1 MARQRQN
8 PFQPTPERSD
18 PLLSERRRLSPREQ
32 QVFDLI
38 GKGNTTKEI
47 AVILNLSTATIGN
60 HRKSICHKLD
70 IHSTA
75 QLVYRAALDG
85 R

>member
-8 PFQPTPERSD
+8 LQQTPERND
-18 PLLSERRRLSPREQ
+18 PLPSGKRRLSPREQ

-38 GKGNTTKEI
+38 GKGKTTKEI

-60 HRKSICHKLD
+60 HQKSICRKLG

-75 QLVYRAALDG
+75 DLVYRAALG
-85 R
+85 TR